1 MGCEVTSV
9 YNDEIVG
16 KMGYSQRI
24 VDDLLARDF
33 RHAAPLPLA
42 HFDSVKNIEGFGQSY
57 ATGKIFFTVVG

>member
-24 VDDLLARDF
+24 VDDLLVRDF
-33 RHAAPLPLA
+33 RHAAPLPLP
-42 HFDSVKNIEGFGQSY
+42 HLQSVKNIEGFGQSY